1 MAMIAGRPFLEILL
15 TSLARKGFRHIVLS
29 LGHMAEKVVSYF
41 GDSFAGMSL
50 AYEIETIPLG
60 TGGALRRALA
70 RASSDNQAGVG
81 RGYYTEQDFAELTAW
96 MCDIFSKEKAS
107 IDKVY
112 FCPTHP
118 ESAIE
123 KYRTE
128 SDFRKPA
135 PGMILLAAKEF
146 NISLHDSILVG
157 DKISD
162 VEAGFAAGVGHNILY
177 CAVPGVAPSSWLG
190 VVVSDLREVFG
201 YMKRWKGAA
210 EADATVH
217 P

>member
-1 MAMIAGRPFLEILL
+1 MTRRPALFLDRDGVINVD
-15 TSLARKGFRHIVLS
+15 R
-29 LGHMAEKVVSYF
+29 
-41 GDSFAGMSL
+41 
-50 AYEIETIPLG
+50 AYVHKREDFEFIDGIFDLC
-60 TGGALRRALA
+60 RQA
-70 RASSDNQAGVG
+70 RAFGYLIIVVTNQAGVG

-123 KYRTE
+123 QYRTA
-128 SDFRKPA
+128 SDFRKPG

-157 DKISD
+157 DKFSD
-162 VEAGFAAGVGHNILY
+162 VEAGLAAGVGHNILY

-201 YMKRWKGAA
+201 YMKRWK
-210 EADATVH
+210 EAGEEDIPVR